1 MKYLKFTLFM
11 FVVCLIMS
19 YTNIQAREVL
29 GVFMKKFIQ
38 NNKVL
43 LISFMILFIFTTFLG
58 IKVIINDKDSKDFSI
73 KAKEMCKETLKT
85 DPTNEI
91 CLAKINENEEKPKR
105 DTLTTFNEIL
115 NDSEYSFIYFLAVPF
130 LIIMSSMYEI
140 SKRFKSGEIKNRLT
154 RESYNNYIKDVF
166 KSTYKSVILWPLISI
181 YMFLFSYIISGTFE
195 VAPINVA
202 TFSTKILS
210 HPVLF
215 IFSYLLNT
223 ILMSIFYINIGL
235 FLVPENRNYLV
246 TVIETAMVYFGI
258 TLTNTFFIIS
268 FVLKNIKNA
277 ENYFD
282 FLDMYTYHDR
292 ELIPFNLLCLGVALI
307 SSLVVYL
314 KYRNKEKIVIKLE
327 KK

>member
-1 MKYLKFTLFM
+1 MK
-11 FVVCLIMS
+11 
-19 YTNIQAREVL
+19 E
-29 GVFMKKFIQ
+29 FIR

-58 IKVIINDKDSKDFSI
+58 IKVIINDKHFENFSI

-91 CLAKINENEEKPKR
+91 CLAKINENEEKTKR

-115 NDSEYSFIYFLAVPF
+115 NDSEYSFIYFLSVPF

-154 RESYNNYIKDVF
+154 RESYNSYIKDVF
-166 KSTYKSVILWPLISI
+166 KSSYKSIILWPLITI
-181 YMFLFSYIISGTFE
+181 YVLLFSYMISGTFT
-195 VAPINVA
+195 V
-202 TFSTKILS
+202 STETIAFTKEILS

-223 ILMSIFYINIGL
+223 VLMSIFYINIGL

-246 TVIETAMVYFGI
+246 TVIETIMVYFGI
-258 TLTNTFFIIS
+258 TLANTFFVIG
-268 FVLKNIKNA
+268 FLLKDFEKG
-277 ENYFD
+277 EKYFD
-282 FLDMYTYHDR
+282 FFDMYTYHDR
-292 ELIPFNLLCLGVALI
+292 ELIPFNLLCLGVAFI

>member
-1 MKYLKFTLFM
+1 MK
-11 FVVCLIMS
+11 
-19 YTNIQAREVL
+19 E
-29 GVFMKKFIQ
+29 FIR

-58 IKVIINDKDSKDFSI
+58 IKVIINDKHFENFSI

-91 CLAKINENEEKPKR
+91 CLAKINENEEKTKR

-115 NDSEYSFIYFLAVPF
+115 NDSEYSFIYFLSVPF

-154 RESYNNYIKDVF
+154 RESYNSYIKDVF
-166 KSTYKSVILWPLISI
+166 KSSYKSIILWPLITI
-181 YMFLFSYIISGTFE
+181 YVLLFSYMISGTFTVSTE
-195 VAPINVA
+195 
-202 TFSTKILS
+202 TFAFTKEILN
-210 HPVLF
+210 HPVQF

-223 ILMSIFYINIGL
+223 VLMSIFYINIGL

-258 TLTNTFFIIS
+258 TFTNTFFIIG
-268 FVLKNIKNA
+268 FLLKNLKNG
-277 ENYFD
+277 EKYFD
-282 FLDMYTYHDR
+282 FFDMYTYHDR
-292 ELIPFNLLCLGVALI
+292 ELIPFNLLCLGVAFI